1 MNRARS
7 HAPSVTGVARWRT
20 VLPNETQ
27 LAGALLCLILFGLLI
42 FLLGP
47 LFAILSNAVLD
58 KQGNFVGLTNFVAY
72 FQTPSLIQSA
82 WNSLWV
88 SLVVALLTVPAA
100 FVFAY
105 ALTRSCMPTWLK
117 ASFRLIALIPLLAPS
132 LLSAISFVQWFGNQ
146 GLLKPLLFGGSI
158 YGAPGII
165 LAQVY
170 NTFPHALLILITA
183 LSLADGRLYEAAN
196 ALGARSLRQFLTI
209 TLPACK
215 YGLISAATVVFTY
228 VVADFGAP
236 KVIGGN
242 FNVLAIDVFKQV
254 IGQQNFS
261 MGAVVGL
268 LLLLPSVLSFILDV
282 IVRRKIRAQ
291 LTARSVPASP
301 KPDALTDRLLTLYC
315 LVVSILL
322 LAVIGMALYTSLIK
336 LWPYNLTLTLDHYR
350 FILFDSEAGKSFK
363 NSLTLSFFAAV
374 FGSLTVFV
382 GAYLSE
388 KTPKLGMLR
397 PLMHFLAVLS
407 MAVPGLVLGLGYV
420 VFFNHPANPFNPLYQ
435 TMTIVVISTIVHY
448 YTSGHLTAV
457 TALKQLDNDFE
468 AISASLKVPF
478 YQTFWRV
485 TVPVC
490 LPAILDIARYFF
502 VVSMT
507 TLSCIIFIYTP
518 ETIPAAIEILHLDEA
533 GEIGPA
539 AGLACLIV
547 GASVLI
553 CVGYSLCTRVL
564 LKRTQAWRNTAK

>member
-58 KQGNFVGLTNFVAY
+58 KQGNFVALTNFVAY